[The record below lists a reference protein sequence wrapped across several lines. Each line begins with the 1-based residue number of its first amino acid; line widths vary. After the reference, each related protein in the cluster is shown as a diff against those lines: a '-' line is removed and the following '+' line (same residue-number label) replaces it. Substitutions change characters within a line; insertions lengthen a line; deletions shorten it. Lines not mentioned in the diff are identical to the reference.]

1 MSTPTPL
8 DLLAIA
14 ASCLVLEQLLELFL
28 RPRGVL
34 RGPLSFALGGAAVW
48 TLAATAVDIG
58 GLSTSG
64 VLVLAA
70 VQMVSSW
77 AVVLGGTWMA
87 LIISYRGHLVDPY
100 LLALACTPAVAMVG
114 LLATQPTRPL
124 VVTRIVGTAAG
135 SVIQWGPAFWAF
147 TLAAGALVG
156 VICALAV
163 GATVATVRGQRRAM
177 VIVMLLVA
185 PAGVSWAFFVA
196 DPVSGRWSLVPPL
209 LLSLALLI
217 WAHLHH
223 RLPGLAHLPI
233 TAVRVMREV
242 QSGVVVLTPELIVL
256 ETNAAARAMLCAST
270 CLQEDDLV
278 GRPWREI
285 VDPVLAI
292 LPGGG
297 RTLTATTER
306 GRVLELMVEDV
317 GGDGTLPALVVA
329 ASDVT
334 ELSELRAHLADQ
346 ATRDPMTGARNRRF
360 LDARLPSFVAA
371 VDRNHDMSVLMLDI
385 DLFKL
390 VNDLHGHAMGDRV
403 VIAIAE
409 EAAAALPPGGELVR
423 TGGDEF
429 LLLLPDT
436 DEVAAAQTGDLVR
449 RRCAQL
455 QFATHGPPV
464 RVTVSAGVAHCLPGM
479 SADDLLSAV
488 DRALYRAKDAGR
500 DMTHA

>member
-1 MSTPTPL
+1 MSTLTAL
-8 DLLAIA
+8 DIVALT

-34 RGPLSFALGGAAVW
+34 RGPLSFALGGAACW

-58 GLSTSG
+58 GLGPSG
-64 VLVLAA
+64 VLILAA
-70 VQMVSSW
+70 VQIVSSW
-77 AVVLGGTWMA
+77 VVVLGGTWMA
-87 LIISYRGHLVDPY
+87 LIISYRGHLVDPH
-100 LLALACTPAVAMVG
+100 LLVIACSPAVAMVG
-114 LLATQPTRPL
+114 LLATPSTRTL
-124 VVTRIVGTAAG
+124 VVAHISGTDDG
-135 SVIQWGPAFWAF
+135 SIIRWGPAFWVL
-147 TLAAGALVG
+147 TLAAGALIG

-163 GATVATVRGQRRAM
+163 GSTIATVPGQRTVM
-177 VIVMLLVA
+177 VLVMLMFA

-196 DPVSGRWSLVPPL
+196 DPTSGRWSVVPPL
-209 LLSLALLI
+209 LLSLALLG
-217 WAHLHH
+217 WSRLQH
-223 RLPGLAHLPI
+223 RLPRLAHLPI

-242 QSGVVVLTPELIVL
+242 QSGVVVLTPDLVVL
-256 ETNAAARAMLCAST
+256 ETNAAARAMLCTRAG
-270 CLQEDDLV
+270 CQEDDLV
-278 GRPWREI
+278 GRLWSEI
-285 VDPVLAI
+285 VDPVLAV
-292 LPGGG
+292 LPDAG
-297 RTLTATTER
+297 RSLTATTGR
-306 GRVLELMVEDV
+306 GRVLEIMVEDV

-334 ELSELRAHLADQ
+334 ELAELRAHLADQ

-360 LDARLPSFVAA
+360 LDERLPRLVSDT
-371 VDRNHDMSVLMLDI
+371 DRDHDASVLMLDI

-409 EAAAALPPGGELVR
+409 EAAAALPPGGDLVR

-436 DEVAAAQTGDLVR
+436 DEVAATQIGDLVR

-455 QFATHGPPV
+455 QFATHGAPV
-464 RVTVSAGVAHCLPGM
+464 HVTVSAGVAQCLPGM
-479 SADDLLSAV
+479 TADDLLSSV